1 MRNSHTNVWYSTT
14 KNDCTSFIYK
24 PAGFCTLRPA
34 GMPAAARLPQG
45 YTLQAQ
51 ADKPVPGETNVTK
64 KKKKKKGDRANESND
79 RRQRRCHHL

>member
-1 MRNSHTNVWYSTT
+1 MYGIRRRRMTAPL
-14 KNDCTSFIYK
+14 FIHK

-34 GMPAAARLPQG
+34 GMPATARLPQG

-64 KKKKKKGDRANESND
+64 KRKTKKKGDRANESND
-79 RRQRRCHHL
+79 RRQRRCHHI